1 MTFYAVAALINAITS
16 FILGSFMFFK
26 NRKNTTSNTFILLS
40 AAVCFWSL
48 FYFLWQT
55 CANYELA
62 LFYTRMLSI
71 GSILIPIFYLHWVLS
86 FLELKDIKTKVVLYT
101 GYVITFIFLLFSF
114 SPIFIKDVG
123 NILSFSFWPK
133 AGFLYT
139 IYLIVSYL
147 GLVGYGLFQL
157 FKNYSESNSLKQYQ
171 IKYIIWGTAIGFLG
185 GATNFFLWYEI
196 EILPVGNI
204 FTSLYVFILFYAMVK
219 YRLMDIRI
227 VIQKIFIYFVVALF
241 VYVFFYLLI
250 NFYNYT
256 FGGVF
261 TGVSYAFGIIVAPIF
276 AYLFYVVDRGVR
288 VFASKYLFVSL
299 YNYQETINKL
309 TDDLN
314 KYIDLDKIIKLIIDT
329 IKNTMKL
336 DRAGILLVNTDVKPI
351 KYEIA
356 KVVGFDENNGI
367 SLVQDNFLTKYLT
380 KTQKPLVG
388 DELVM
393 LSNEA
398 DKATERNLLRLHCHM
413 VKIEAAL
420 CLPLMANKKLIGI
433 IVLGSKLSGDA
444 YTSEDL
450 KLLDVLSKQA
460 GIAIEN
466 ARQYKQIQEF
476 GKTLETKVE
485 EQTKDIEEKNAYLQE
500 LLNMKSDFLRVVNH
514 QLNTPLSIMRGYFS
528 MMKDG
533 DYPPEKALPVIETGL
548 DRIINT
554 VSSFWDAYKIEGE
567 KMKMEPQK
575 VNIASLVEK
584 MIKEKKDLPVVKERE
599 LKLEIKKPSFDV
611 PDVWCDLQKI
621 SHVISNL
628 LDNAANY
635 TAKGKITVY
644 YELIK
649 DFLKVNVEDTGAG
662 ISEEYKKKIFQKFS
676 RGNTTVGMN
685 PNGSGL
691 GLYIAKKIVEGNG
704 GDMSF
709 YSEGENKGTTF
720 SFTVPVYAEQGNDEN
735 KEAIKQNKIESFNKN
750 I

>member
-1 MTFYAVAALINAITS
+1 
-16 FILGSFMFFK
+16 
-26 NRKNTTSNTFILLS
+26 
-40 AAVCFWSL
+40 
-48 FYFLWQT
+48 
-55 CANYELA
+55 
-62 LFYTRMLSI
+62 
-71 GSILIPIFYLHWVLS
+71 
-86 FLELKDIKTKVVLYT
+86 
-101 GYVITFIFLLFSF
+101 
-114 SPIFIKDVG
+114 
-123 NILSFSFWPK
+123 
-133 AGFLYT
+133 
-139 IYLIVSYL
+139 
-147 GLVGYGLFQL
+147 
-157 FKNYSESNSLKQYQ
+157 
-171 IKYIIWGTAIGFLG
+171 
-185 GATNFFLWYEI
+185 
-196 EILPVGNI
+196 
-204 FTSLYVFILFYAMVK
+204 
-219 YRLMDIRI
+219 
-227 VIQKIFIYFVVALF
+227 
-241 VYVFFYLLI
+241 LI

-261 TGVSYAFGIIVAPIF
+261 TGVSYAFGIIVAPVF
-276 AYLFYVVDRGVR
+276 AYLFYAVDRGVR

-329 IKNTMKL
+329 IKNTMQL
-336 DRAGILLVNTDVKPI
+336 DRAGVLLVNTDVKPI

-356 KVVGFDENNGI
+356 KTVGFDENNGM

-388 DELVM
+388 DELVI

-398 DKATERNLLRLHCHM
+398 DKRTERNLLRLHCHM
-413 VKIEAAL
+413 VKIGAAL

-476 GKTLETKVE
+476 GKTLQTKVE

-599 LKLEIKKPSFDV
+599 LKLEIKKPSFDI

-685 PNGSGL
+685 PNGPGL
-691 GLYIAKKIVEGNG
+691 GLYIAKKVIEGNG
-704 GDMSF
+704 GELSF

-720 SFTVPVYAEQGNDEN
+720 SFTVPVYKEQVSDN
-735 KEAIKQNKIESFNKN
+735 KETIKQNKIEIF
-750 I
+750 

>member
-1 MTFYAVAALINAITS
+1 
-16 FILGSFMFFK
+16 
-26 NRKNTTSNTFILLS
+26 
-40 AAVCFWSL
+40 
-48 FYFLWQT
+48 
-55 CANYELA
+55 
-62 LFYTRMLSI
+62 MLSV
-71 GSILIPIFYLHWVLS
+71 GSVFIPIFYLHWVLS
-86 FLELKDIKTKVVLYT
+86 FLGLKDIKTKVVLYT
-101 GYVITFIFLLFSF
+101 GYVITFVFLLFSF
-114 SPIFIKDVG
+114 SPIFIKDVES
-123 NILSFSFWPK
+123 ILIFPFWPK

-157 FKNYSESNSLKQYQ
+157 FKNYSQSNSLKQYQ
-171 IKYIIWGTAIGFLG
+171 IKYIIWGTVIGFLG
-185 GATNFFLWYEI
+185 GATNFFLWYDI

-204 FTSLYVFILFYAMVK
+204 FTSLYVFILFYAMVR

-227 VIQKIFIYFVVALF
+227 VIQKIFIYFVVAIF

-261 TGVSYAFGIIVAPIF
+261 TGVSYAFGIIVAPVF
-276 AYLFYVVDRGVR
+276 AYLFYAVDRGVR

-329 IKNTMKL
+329 IKNTMQL
-336 DRAGILLVNTDVKPI
+336 DRAGVLLVNTDVKPI

-356 KVVGFDENNGI
+356 KTVGFDENNGM

-388 DELVM
+388 DELVI

-398 DKATERNLLRLHCHM
+398 DKRTERNLLRLHCHM
-413 VKIEAAL
+413 VKIGAAL

-433 IVLGSKLSGDA
+433 IVLGSKFSGDA

-476 GKTLETKVE
+476 GKTLQTKVE

-599 LKLEIKKPSFDV
+599 LKLEIKKPSFDI

-685 PNGSGL
+685 PNGPGL
-691 GLYIAKKIVEGNG
+691 GLYIAKKVIEGNG
-704 GDMSF
+704 GELSF

-720 SFTVPVYAEQGNDEN
+720 SFTVPVYKEQVSDN
-735 KEAIKQNKIESFNKN
+735 KETIKQNKIEIF
-750 I
+750 

>member
-1 MTFYAVAALINAITS
+1 MTFYAVAALINMITS

-26 NRKNTTSNTFILLS
+26 NRKNTTSYTFILLS

-55 CANYELA
+55 CTNYELS
-62 LFYTRMLSI
+62 LFYTRMLSV
-71 GSILIPIFYLHWVLS
+71 GSVFIPIFYLHWVLS
-86 FLELKDIKTKVVLYT
+86 FLGLKDIKAKVVLYT
-101 GYVITFIFLLFSF
+101 GYIITSIFLLFSF
-114 SPIFIKDVG
+114 SPIFIKDVES
-123 NILSFSFWPK
+123 ILFFPFWPK

-139 IYLIVSYL
+139 IYLIVSYF

-157 FKNYSESNSLKQYQ
+157 FRNYSSSNSLKQYQ
-171 IKYIIWGTAIGFLG
+171 IKYIIWGTIIGFLG
-185 GATNFFLWYEI
+185 GSTNFFLWYNI

-227 VIQKIFIYFVVALF
+227 VIQKIFIYFVVAIF
-241 VYVFFYLLI
+241 TYVFFYLLI

-261 TGVSYAFGIIVAPIF
+261 TGVSYAFGIIVAPVF

-288 VFASKYLFVSL
+288 VFASKHLFVSL

-314 KYIDLDKIIKLIIDT
+314 KYIDLDKIIKLIVDT
-329 IKNTMKL
+329 IKNTMQL
-336 DRAGILLVNTDVKPI
+336 DRAGVLLVNMETKPI

-356 KVVGFDENNGI
+356 KIIGFDESNGI
-367 SLVQDNFLTKYLT
+367 SLVQDSFLTKYLS

-388 DELVM
+388 DELVI

-398 DKATERNLLRLHCHM
+398 DKKTERNLLRLHCHM
-413 VKIEAAL
+413 AKIEAAL

-450 KLLDVLSKQA
+450 KLLDILSKQA

-476 GKTLETKVE
+476 GEILKTKVE

-533 DYPPEKALPVIETGL
+533 DYPPEKALPVIEVGL

-554 VSSFWDAYKIEGE
+554 VSSFWDAYKLEGE

-575 VNIASLVEK
+575 VDITVLVDK
-584 MIKEKKDLPVVKERE
+584 MIKEKKDLLVVKERK
-599 LKLEIKKPSFDV
+599 LKLEIKKPDFEI
-611 PDVWCDLQKI
+611 PNVWCDLQKI

-635 TAKGKITVY
+635 TAKGKINVY
-644 YELIK
+644 YELL
-649 DFLKVNVEDTGAG
+649 DGLLKVNIQDTGAG

-676 RGNTTVGMN
+676 RGNTTIGMN

-691 GLYIAKKIVEGNG
+691 GLYIAKRVIEGNG
-704 GDMSF
+704 GELSF

-720 SFTVPVYAEQGNDEN
+720 SFTVPIYKEQGSGEN
-735 KEAIKQNKIESFNKN
+735 KETIKQNKIEIF
-750 I
+750 